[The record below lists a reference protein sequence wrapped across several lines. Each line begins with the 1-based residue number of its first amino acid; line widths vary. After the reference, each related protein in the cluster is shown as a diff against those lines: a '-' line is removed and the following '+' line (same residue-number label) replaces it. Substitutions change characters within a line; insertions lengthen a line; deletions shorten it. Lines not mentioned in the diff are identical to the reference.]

1 MIFSIEIKE
10 QAVEDLKAAYDYYE
24 EKKMNLGSTFLDK
37 VDDCLRR
44 IKNNPLQC
52 QIKRA
57 PYRET
62 LVRNFPYLIIYE
74 VINNQII
81 VYAVFNTWRNPELK
95 PKK

>member
-52 QIKRA
+52 QINSVK
-57 PYRET
+57 
-62 LVRNFPYLIIYE
+62 LNVLHIVRL
-74 VINNQII
+74 
-81 VYAVFNTWRNPELK
+81 
-95 PKK
+95 

>member
-44 IKNNPLQC
+44 IKNNPLQY
-52 QIKRA
+52 QIKRV
-57 PYRET
+57 PYREA
-62 LVRNFPYLIIYE
+62 LVKNFPYLVIYE
-74 VINNQII
+74 VINDQII
-81 VYAVFNTWRNPELK
+81 VYAVFNTWRNPALK

>member
-44 IKNNPLQC
+44 IKNNPLQY
-52 QIKRA
+52 QIKRV
-57 PYRET
+57 PYREA
-62 LVRNFPYLIIYE
+62 LVKNFPYLVIYE
-74 VINNQII
+74 VINDQII